1 MPAVDRARPE
11 VLACH
16 VIAGRAWH
24 HEPISAPSRLRARA
38 PKPRSGANSRLW
50 KDTTQ
55 PPRHHRL
62 SLTPR
67 PTLSPMNRPTGL
79 PATPSR
85 DRLLDTGLEL
95 FLAQGYNDTGV
106 QDVLT
111 ATGLP
116 KGSFYHHFESKEAFG
131 LEAVDR
137 YMMAAHAEL
146 DRVLSDPL
154 GRRWRGRGT
163 SSSGSARA
171 IPRRGT
177 RLPLRR
183 TGTGAVGGEP
193 SVPPEGRKWP
203 RPVAE
208 RLATCLE
215 LAREAGDLPAETD
228 TRAMADLLVNCW
240 EGAALRSRLL
250 RSPAPL
256 DAMLDFYFSAV
267 AA

>member
-1 MPAVDRARPE
+1 
-11 VLACH
+11 
-16 VIAGRAWH
+16 
-24 HEPISAPSRLRARA
+24 
-38 PKPRSGANSRLW
+38 
-50 KDTTQ
+50 
-55 PPRHHRL
+55 
-62 SLTPR
+62 
-67 PTLSPMNRPTGL
+67 MNRPIGL
-79 PATPSR
+79 SATPSR

-131 LEAVDR
+131 LEVVDR

-146 DRVLSDPL
+146 DRVLSDPTRPPL
-154 GRRWRGRGT
+154 
-163 SSSGSARA
+163 ARA
-171 IPRRGT
+171 RHFFERIRAGYASQGYRGCLFGALGQELSGVSPAFRRKVESCLA
-177 RLPLRR
+177 RI
-183 TGTGAVGGEP
+183 AQ
-193 SVPPEGRKWP
+193 
-203 RPVAE
+203 